1 MRQSPLAAAAHVCCV
16 LPPGHYVLC
25 IKAGWSNHLLTP
37 IIVMYLNSKSYLHFV
52 YPDAVTLHIRATVIL
67 LKCVTLSHPISQ
79 SLEFWHPRWKFWH
92 LNPIQLSTDH
102 HQSMSLVMN
111 QDSTY
116 CVFSSSTMATFIK
129 NGRLWF
135 CTWHMCKIHFLYWR
149 CLNTLNCSL
158 SKHWVDREQI

>member
-79 SLEFWHPRWKFWH
+79 SLEF
-92 LNPIQLSTDH
+92 
-102 HQSMSLVMN
+102 
-111 QDSTY
+111 
-116 CVFSSSTMATFIK
+116 
-129 NGRLWF
+129 
-135 CTWHMCKIHFLYWR
+135 
-149 CLNTLNCSL
+149 
-158 SKHWVDREQI
+158 